1 MLNHQGKGSMFSVR
15 REFSARKSNR
25 LMLIV
30 LGMLLVG
37 HVLATG
43 ANAATFRESQDSF
56 GNIARPYRA
65 GTLAPGVSNSYV
77 GSLNPN
83 GGDQN
88 DVIQFTLSRTATVT
102 IVPSRALDMSVYQGY
117 RLLARNNPRFGSI
130 QIRLPAGSYNL
141 SVGALSFGRTS
152 YSVGIQ
158 VR

>member
-1 MLNHQGKGSMFSVR
+1 MFNYRGTGSMCPIRGVLLRPTPVR
-15 REFSARKSNR
+15 RGVIMFG
-25 LMLIV
+25 I
-30 LGMLLVG
+30 LL
-37 HVLATG
+37 LASLLAPD

-65 GTLAPGVSNSYV
+65 GTLAPGASNSYV
-77 GSLNPN
+77 GSVYPN

-130 QIRLPAGSYNL
+130 QLRLPPGTYNL
-141 SVGALSFGRTS
+141 SIGALSFGRTS